1 MRNSELRYHH
11 IFNRGVE
18 KRDIFLDDTDKV
30 RFIHDL
36 YEFNDTSPA
45 PRFSKNL
52 SGEDIHSKRD
62 KLVSIACFSLM
73 PNHHHLLLGETEEQ
87 KRALFVKKLHGGYA
101 RAFNE
106 KHKRSGYLF
115 QGRYKKVLIKSEQQL
130 LQIVCYIHANP
141 LDLWRAGWKET
152 KLTPEGLTEAFYF
165 LEKYRW
171 SSHLDYLGKKN
182 FPSVID
188 KVFLERVFTE
198 YGGYEKFFVNWLR
211 FYQKESETLKDFFL
225 E

>member
-1 MRNSELRYHH
+1 MKDCELRFYH

-45 PRFSKNL
+45 PRFSENL
-52 SGEDIHSKRD
+52 SGEDTPSKRN

-73 PNHHHLLLGETEEQ
+73 PNHHHLLLGETEER
-87 KRALFVKKLHGGYA
+87 KRTLFVKKLHGGYA

-115 QGRYKKVLIKSEQQL
+115 QGRYKKVLIKNEQQL

-141 LDLWRAGWKET
+141 LDLWRASWKET
-152 KLTPEGLTEAFYF
+152 KLTPDELIEALYF

-188 KVFLERVFTE
+188 KAFLEKVFGE
-198 YGGYEKFFVNWLR
+198 YGGYEKFFVNWVR
-211 FYQKESETLKDFFL
+211 FYQKESETLKDFSL